1 MKNRSLLITAFAFVL
16 GCVISALVVGRELHP
31 TYYEANDLLSALWK
45 SNPSNNFE
53 DPTEFSIHDLVPEKF
68 VNICQF
74 SSTGGNVVDY
84 VKSQHSLR
92 AETFVRGNL
101 INDWDTEHLYK
112 ILFVAADGDAIIWNF
127 DERLYEIDRY
137 DKSTNCF
144 KTKDISIL
152 VNSKKLSEN
161 NITTLIKLIRR

>member
-1 MKNRSLLITAFAFVL
+1 M
-16 GCVISALVVGRELHP
+16 
-31 TYYEANDLLSALWK
+31 
-45 SNPSNNFE
+45 
-53 DPTEFSIHDLVPEKF
+53 
-68 VNICQF
+68 
-74 SSTGGNVVDY
+74 VDY